1 MAVDEATKLHV
12 AASSAS
18 LELFDAMATMGPK
31 GAIASVR
38 AELQGQIEEAHTK
51 YAAMNLGRDPMKSV
65 RDDYCGGG
73 VIKTD

>member
-1 MAVDEATKLHV
+1 
-12 AASSAS
+12 
-18 LELFDAMATMGPK
+18 
-31 GAIASVR
+31 VR

-73 VIKTD
+73 